1 MNQHGTVT
9 RADERDDMRRTVAEF
24 LDRYSDSG
32 RVRAAMASEHGYDTA
47 LWRRCSQELGTTALV
62 VPERCGGLGMGFADA
77 AVVIEEFG
85 RRVVPSPLLTTVVAA
100 AAAAACDTGEA
111 DELLRVIAEEGAAV
125 SIAFEGERP
134 VRATRTGRRWSL
146 RGRPAHVM
154 HGADVD
160 VLLVVAETGNAGDPA
175 LFVVRRAAEGVRAD
189 RLVTL
194 DQTRSLAEVELAGA
208 RAVPLAGEGNVKSIV
223 DMVTELTLIALAAE
237 SAAAARSCL
246 EATVEYLKVRHQ
258 FGKPLGSF
266 QALKHRCADLAV
278 DVEGAESTAWYAV
291 ETALADPGERAVVA
305 PLAKAVCADT
315 FMRVAAES
323 VQLHGGIGFT
333 FEHDAHLFLKRAKAN
348 QHLLASPQELRRKV
362 GEAAGL

>member
-1 MNQHGTVT
+1 
-9 RADERDDMRRTVAEF
+9 MRRTVADF
-24 LDRYSDSG
+24 LERYSDSAQ
-32 RVRAAMASEHGYDTA
+32 VRAAMASERGYDAA
-47 LWRRCSQELGTTALV
+47 LWRRCAEELGTTALV
-62 VPERCGGLGMGFADA
+62 VPERCGGLGLGFGDA

-100 AAAAACDTGEA
+100 TVASACHTGEA
-111 DELLRVIAEEGAAV
+111 DRLLRAIAAGGLAV
-125 SIAFEGERP
+125 SIAFPGERP
-134 VRATRTGRRWSL
+134 VRASETGAAWTL
-146 RGRPAHVM
+146 RGRPAPVM
-154 HGADVD
+154 HGAHVD
-160 VLLVVAETGNAGDPA
+160 TLLVAADTAGGPG
-175 LFVVRRAAEGVRAD
+175 LFVVERAAEGVRSD

-194 DQTRSLAEVELAGA
+194 DQTRSLAEVELADA
-208 RAVPLAGEGNVKSIV
+208 PAVPLAASSKMKSIV
-223 DMVTELTLIALAAE
+223 DLLTDLTLIALATE

-291 ETALADPGERAVVA
+291 ETAMSDPGERAVLA

-348 QHLLASPQELRRKV
+348 QHLLGSPSELRRRI
-362 GEAAGL
+362 GTAAGL